1 MIDLK
6 KIYNKATSMLDEA
19 YLICEDAEGKN
30 INRAEKWI
38 KQNFPEYV
46 GKELT
51 LPNGDKKTM
60 SARDWVTQIRND
72 VPSSRLPKTE
82 NGKDSC
88 KFLLGVT
95 RLYFG
100 FAKDTR
106 QDEIQGKIS
115 QLEKIMKILTA
126 SHANEYDNNLN
137 GLSYSDLDNKFKGAI
152 QKNLDNEIASL
163 KGQQFKRDTSYKFI
177 PIPDFETSKRFS
189 KWTSWCVTHQKSM
202 YDSYTK
208 NGLGLFYFCI
218 KDNFESVQKVKG
230 EGCPLDEYGKSMI
243 AISVNDDGSL
253 NTATCRWNH
262 DNGGNDNIFKDAKEV
277 SQFFGVNFFDTF
289 KPRSVDEL
297 LAKFKKEAVP
307 SKIADKLDGIE
318 TKNGLHVV
326 KDRRVQTWKC
336 IYFDLEVKCYAYD
349 HFYWFDVN
357 GNEIEAPQEI
367 DGDFNCYKCAS
378 LTSLKGTPQKVGGN
392 FSCSNC
398 TSLTSLEGA
407 PKEVGGN
414 FYCGA
419 CDSLTS
425 LEGAPQKVGGNF
437 SCSNCTSLTSLE
449 GAPQKVDGNFNCFGC
464 KSLASLEGAPQ
475 KVDGNFFCY
484 GCTSLTSLEGAPQK
498 VDRDFN
504 CSDCTSLTSLEGATQ
519 KVDRDFDCTGCK
531 SLTSLKGA
539 PQKVDGNF
547 VCYGTKITSEQEKAY
562 KAWLKTNPKENYK
575 EFTNEST
582 NMIDLR
588 KMYEDAVMAAGSAP
602 VSGGEIAAPSQAG
615 DADIVKAGMTTDD
628 VLGKDCD
635 HHKNGYL
642 GPGCFHVPSKACKM
656 FKREILAGKKK
667 KKQKNDYAE
676 GMTVIGEADLDRQ
689 TMLAIHKIPERKI
702 LAFIKDSYD
711 EVSGAVSVQSIA
723 YNPVSKTYFIKFD
736 DANDS
741 KFKYVSA
748 EFDGKQFLTADD
760 MNVYDSAGMK
770 AQFKKIMKL
779 TGNAESTNWQ
789 LWTVWGD
796 SNAD

>member
-6 KIYNKATSMLDEA
+6 KIYNKATSVLDEA

-30 INRAEKWI
+30 INKAEKFI
-38 KQNFPEYV
+38 KQKFPEYV
-46 GKELT
+46 GRELT

-60 SARDWVTQIRND
+60 SARDWVTQVRND

-115 QLEKIMKILTA
+115 QLEKIMKILTT
-126 SHANEYDNNLN
+126 SHADEYDNDLN

-152 QKNLDNEIASL
+152 QKNLDNEINAL
-163 KGQQFKRDTSYKFI
+163 KDQHFVRDTSYKFI

-262 DNGGNDNIFKDAKEV
+262 DNGGNDNIFKDASEV
-277 SQFFGVNFFDTF
+277 SKFFGVNFFDTF

-307 SKIADKLDGIE
+307 SKIADKLGGIE

-326 KDRRVQTWKC
+326 KDGRVQTWKC

-357 GNEIEAPQEI
+357 GNEIEAPQKV
-367 DGDFNCYKCAS
+367 DGYFDCSECKS
-378 LTSLKGTPQKVGGN
+378 LTSLKGAPQEVGGY
-392 FSCSNC
+392 FSCSGC
-398 TSLTSLEGA
+398 ESLASLEGA
-407 PKEVGGN
+407 PQEVSGDFNCGGCN
-414 FYCGA
+414 
-419 CDSLTS
+419 SLTS
-425 LEGAPQKVGGNF
+425 LEGAPQKVNRNFDCRDCKYLTSLEGAPREVGGDFDCHYCVSLTSLEGAPQKVNKNF
-437 SCSNCTSLTSLE
+437 YCDNCTSLTSLE
-449 GAPQKVDGNFNCFGC
+449 GAPQEVSGNFFCYGC
-464 KSLASLEGAPQ
+464 DSLTSLEGAPQ

-498 VDRDFN
+498 VDRDFD
-504 CSDCTSLTSLEGATQ
+504 CS
-519 KVDRDFDCTGCK
+519 GCK

-539 PQKVDGNF
+539 PQKVGGNF
-547 VCYGTKITSEQEKAY
+547 ICYETKITSEQEKAY
-562 KAWLKTNPKENYK
+562 KAWLKTHPKESYK
-575 EFTNEST
+575 ESHE
-582 NMIDLR
+582 
-588 KMYEDAVMAAGSAP
+588 
-602 VSGGEIAAPSQAG
+602 
-615 DADIVKAGMTTDD
+615 
-628 VLGKDCD
+628 
-635 HHKNGYL
+635 
-642 GPGCFHVPSKACKM
+642 
-656 FKREILAGKKK
+656 
-667 KKQKNDYAE
+667 
-676 GMTVIGEADLDRQ
+676 
-689 TMLAIHKIPERKI
+689 TM
-702 LAFIKDSYD
+702 
-711 EVSGAVSVQSIA
+711 
-723 YNPVSKTYFIKFD
+723 
-736 DANDS
+736 
-741 KFKYVSA
+741 
-748 EFDGKQFLTADD
+748 
-760 MNVYDSAGMK
+760 
-770 AQFKKIMKL
+770 
-779 TGNAESTNWQ
+779 
-789 LWTVWGD
+789 
-796 SNAD
+796 

>member
-1 MIDLK
+1 MRKMNIK
-6 KIYNKATSMLDEA
+6 NQIEYWAHMLDEA
-19 YLICEDAEGKN
+19 MNDKASIVLTEDAEGKN

-46 GKELT
+46 GRELT

-60 SARDWVTQIRND
+60 SARDWVTQVRND

-115 QLEKIMKILTA
+115 QLEKIMKILTT
-126 SHANEYDNNLN
+126 SHVDEYDNNLN

-152 QKNLDNEIASL
+152 QKNLDNEINAL

-177 PIPDFETSKRFS
+177 PIPDFETSKRFG

-218 KDNFESVQKVKG
+218 KDNFESVEKVKG

-307 SKIADKLDGIE
+307 SKIADKLGGIE

-326 KDRRVQTWKC
+326 KDGRVQTWKC

-357 GNEIEAPQEI
+357 GNEIEAPQKVDGYFNCSECNSLTSLEGAPQKV
-367 DGDFNCYKCAS
+367 DGDFNCNRCESLAS
-378 LTSLKGTPQKVGGN
+378 LEGAPQEVGGN
-392 FSCSNC
+392 FNCSNC

-407 PKEVGGN
+407 PQKVDRDFFCYGCTSLTSLEGAPQEVGRDFNCNRCNSMTSLKGAPQKVNGDFACTDCTSLTSLKGAPQKVDRDFFCSNCTSLTSLEGAPQKVSEN
-414 FYCGA
+414 FYCNNCTSLTSLEGA
-419 CDSLTS
+419 PQEVSGNFFCYGCDSLTS

-437 SCSNCTSLTSLE
+437 NCYE
-449 GAPQKVDGNFNCFGC
+449 
-464 KSLASLEGAPQ
+464 
-475 KVDGNFFCY
+475 
-484 GCTSLTSLEGAPQK
+484 
-498 VDRDFN
+498 
-504 CSDCTSLTSLEGATQ
+504 
-519 KVDRDFDCTGCK
+519 
-531 SLTSLKGA
+531 
-539 PQKVDGNF
+539 
-547 VCYGTKITSEQEKAY
+547 TKITSEQEKAY
-562 KAWLKTNPKENYK
+562 KAWLKTHPKESYK
-575 EFTNEST
+575 ESHE
-582 NMIDLR
+582 
-588 KMYEDAVMAAGSAP
+588 
-602 VSGGEIAAPSQAG
+602 
-615 DADIVKAGMTTDD
+615 
-628 VLGKDCD
+628 
-635 HHKNGYL
+635 
-642 GPGCFHVPSKACKM
+642 
-656 FKREILAGKKK
+656 
-667 KKQKNDYAE
+667 
-676 GMTVIGEADLDRQ
+676 
-689 TMLAIHKIPERKI
+689 TM
-702 LAFIKDSYD
+702 
-711 EVSGAVSVQSIA
+711 
-723 YNPVSKTYFIKFD
+723 
-736 DANDS
+736 
-741 KFKYVSA
+741 
-748 EFDGKQFLTADD
+748 
-760 MNVYDSAGMK
+760 
-770 AQFKKIMKL
+770 
-779 TGNAESTNWQ
+779 
-789 LWTVWGD
+789 
-796 SNAD
+796 

>member
-6 KIYNKATSMLDEA
+6 KIYNKATSVLDEA

-30 INRAEKWI
+30 INKAEKFI

-46 GKELT
+46 GRELT

-60 SARDWVTQIRND
+60 SARDWVTQVRND

-126 SHANEYDNNLN
+126 SHASEYDNNLN

-177 PIPDFETSKRFS
+177 PIPDFETAKRFG

-218 KDNFESVQKVKG
+218 KDNFESVEKVKG

-262 DNGGNDNIFKDAKEV
+262 DNGGNDNIFKDASEV
-277 SQFFGVNFFDTF
+277 SKFFGVNFFDTF

-307 SKIADKLDGIE
+307 SKIADKLGGVE

-326 KDRRVQTWKC
+326 KDGRVQTWKC

-349 HFYWFDVN
+349 HFYWFDAN
-357 GNEIEAPQEI
+357 GNEIE
-367 DGDFNCYKCAS
+367 
-378 LTSLKGTPQKVGGN
+378 
-392 FSCSNC
+392 
-398 TSLTSLEGA
+398 
-407 PKEVGGN
+407 
-414 FYCGA
+414 
-419 CDSLTS
+419 
-425 LEGAPQKVGGNF
+425 
-437 SCSNCTSLTSLE
+437 
-449 GAPQKVDGNFNCFGC
+449 APQKVDGNFNCNRC
-464 KSLASLEGAPQ
+464 ESLASLEGAPQ
-475 KVDGNFFCY
+475 EVGGYFHY
-484 GCTSLTSLEGAPQK
+484 
-498 VDRDFN
+498 
-504 CSDCTSLTSLEGATQ
+504 
-519 KVDRDFDCTGCK
+519 
-531 SLTSLKGA
+531 
-539 PQKVDGNF
+539 
-547 VCYGTKITSEQEKAY
+547 YGTKITSNRVEAY
-562 KAWLKTNPKENYK
+562 KAWLKTHPKENYH
-575 EFTNEST
+575 E
-582 NMIDLR
+582 L
-588 KMYEDAVMAAGSAP
+588 AAS
-602 VSGGEIAAPSQAG
+602 
-615 DADIVKAGMTTDD
+615 D
-628 VLGKDCD
+628 
-635 HHKNGYL
+635 
-642 GPGCFHVPSKACKM
+642 
-656 FKREILAGKKK
+656 
-667 KKQKNDYAE
+667 
-676 GMTVIGEADLDRQ
+676 
-689 TMLAIHKIPERKI
+689 
-702 LAFIKDSYD
+702 
-711 EVSGAVSVQSIA
+711 
-723 YNPVSKTYFIKFD
+723 
-736 DANDS
+736 
-741 KFKYVSA
+741 
-748 EFDGKQFLTADD
+748 
-760 MNVYDSAGMK
+760 
-770 AQFKKIMKL
+770 
-779 TGNAESTNWQ
+779 
-789 LWTVWGD
+789 
-796 SNAD
+796 

>member
-38 KQNFPEYV
+38 KQNYPQYLNR
-46 GKELT
+46 ELT

-60 SARDWVTQIRND
+60 SARDWVTQVRND

-126 SHANEYDNNLN
+126 SHASEYDNNLN

-307 SKIADKLDGIE
+307 SKIADKLGGIE
-318 TKNGLHVV
+318 TKNGLHLV
-326 KDRRVQTWKC
+326 KDGRVQTWKC

-349 HFYWFDVN
+349 HFYWFDMN
-357 GNEIEAPQEI
+357 GNEIEAPQKVDESF
-367 DGDFNCYKCAS
+367 DCSECKS
-378 LTSLKGTPQKVGGN
+378 LTSLEGAPQEVSRCFDCSKCESLASLKGAPQEVSGYFSCSGCQSLTSLEGAPQEVGGN
-392 FSCSNC
+392 FNCNRCNSMSSLKGAPQKVNGDFSCVDCTSLTSLEGAPQKVDGDFFCSNC

-407 PKEVGGN
+407 PQKVGENFYCNNCTSLTSLEGAPLEVSGN
-414 FYCGA
+414 FYCYG

-437 SCSNCTSLTSLE
+437 NCYE
-449 GAPQKVDGNFNCFGC
+449 
-464 KSLASLEGAPQ
+464 
-475 KVDGNFFCY
+475 
-484 GCTSLTSLEGAPQK
+484 
-498 VDRDFN
+498 
-504 CSDCTSLTSLEGATQ
+504 
-519 KVDRDFDCTGCK
+519 
-531 SLTSLKGA
+531 
-539 PQKVDGNF
+539 
-547 VCYGTKITSEQEKAY
+547 TKITSEQEKAY
-562 KAWLKTNPKENYK
+562 KAWLKTHPKESYK
-575 EFTNEST
+575 ESHE
-582 NMIDLR
+582 
-588 KMYEDAVMAAGSAP
+588 
-602 VSGGEIAAPSQAG
+602 
-615 DADIVKAGMTTDD
+615 
-628 VLGKDCD
+628 
-635 HHKNGYL
+635 
-642 GPGCFHVPSKACKM
+642 
-656 FKREILAGKKK
+656 
-667 KKQKNDYAE
+667 
-676 GMTVIGEADLDRQ
+676 
-689 TMLAIHKIPERKI
+689 TM
-702 LAFIKDSYD
+702 
-711 EVSGAVSVQSIA
+711 
-723 YNPVSKTYFIKFD
+723 
-736 DANDS
+736 
-741 KFKYVSA
+741 
-748 EFDGKQFLTADD
+748 
-760 MNVYDSAGMK
+760 
-770 AQFKKIMKL
+770 
-779 TGNAESTNWQ
+779 
-789 LWTVWGD
+789 
-796 SNAD
+796 